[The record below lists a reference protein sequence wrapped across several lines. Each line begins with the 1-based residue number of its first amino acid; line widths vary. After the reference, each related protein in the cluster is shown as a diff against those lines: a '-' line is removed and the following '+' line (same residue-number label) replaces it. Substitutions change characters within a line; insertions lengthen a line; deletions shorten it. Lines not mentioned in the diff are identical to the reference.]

1 MLYNQTQLI
10 IISKHLFNKSPFLL
24 TKNERQQVLQEY
36 NKSN

>member
-1 MLYNQTQLI
+1 MLYNQSQLI
-10 IISKHLFNKSPFLL
+10 IISKHLFNKSPFLV